1 METQVGVVKQIS
13 GLVVAVDQNGVSRV
27 LQAGDALYLGEVI
40 KTSSASS
47 KAVVAMD
54 NGKDVTILGDE
65 SLRLDE
71 NIISEQNLNTMADV
85 TDLQKAL
92 LNGEDL
98 TSLEETAAGGN
109 AAAGGG
115 DGVSLGAAS
124 FEHGGHYSNISAS
137 TSAINPLN
145 TASLIGGNEGVRG
158 GVDDVTA
165 NSSGTGVDISTPS
178 ANGGNG
184 NGGNNDVTPA
194 HNPSINSIDND
205 DTKVTGKVDNPEK
218 NTTVTVTFPD
228 GSTAT
233 TTVDNNGKWEVPTP
247 NNTPLKPGE
256 TVTAIAQDKGGKSD
270 PVNSN
275 EVIGITR
282 PIIKEVWDDVAE
294 ANANPRK
301 IENGSKSNDSTPT
314 IKGTAAANSEVSIF
328 DNGTFIGKTTSDKN
342 GNFTFESS
350 ALKDGSHTF
359 TAKTQYSEKSEGFS
373 FTVDTQASIDM
384 TVSDAEKGKNGHY
397 IATVSGSVKDVESG
411 NIVTVTSPNGAETKS
426 VVTADGRYTAT
437 IDYGTTPPAKGS
449 AVKVSVNDEAGN
461 KAENKVSLDL
471 SIEQK
476 PVPVQVSVAQTI
488 AGKVQH
494 LSGNAFRYIDK
505 THNAL
510 DIFDNRGYGGK
521 INKTGDIT
529 KELQDGK
536 VLNPQVVAEEYGKTG
551 RMGAAINPRPEQQN
565 SSLFP
570 KREDGQT
577 SRGPIDRTQTINKLE
592 FGDLTGKMSR
602 PGYTN
607 SRSNSDVVY
616 YYKGKVTISGVRDQI
631 FATASKG
638 TVAIVKID
646 GKIVLAQKDDGH
658 NVKTV
663 QKLNGLHD
671 IEVIVIKDSNHISG
685 NVKVGVIGTNG
696 KEVVL
701 GDQSKYGVETHLISP
716 NAHIPSNYHF
726 NPDNGKF
733 ETITYKPEVK
743 VKGGSSDHS
752 NETQDQDSNHDIN
765 VEESKMTNGT
775 DKADTINGSDKG
787 EYIDGGKGNDT
798 INGGAGNDHIEGG
811 DGDDIINAGAGNDY
825 INGGAGKDTI
835 NAGDGDD
842 VIVFDKNDTK
852 IDGGAGKDTLVLSDV
867 VDFTK
872 LGELKNKVTNIENL
886 ELNSQGGKPVEVTLN
901 VKDVLDLTG
910 ENNADAKIDG
920 INTLKIDGHNGDK
933 VSLKGEGEDWSKKG
947 GVTSDGYVTYEGKD
961 ANNHTVHIQ
970 IKEDVTI
977 DL

>member
-1 METQVGVVKQIS
+1 MNGFRVDTSVTITSVTDNVSGGVQDGGVV
-13 GLVVAVDQNGVSRV
+13 A
-27 LQAGDALYLGEVI
+27 
-40 KTSSASS
+40 
-47 KAVVAMD
+47 
-54 NGKDVTILGDE
+54 
-65 SLRLDE
+65 
-71 NIISEQNLNTMADV
+71 
-85 TDLQKAL
+85 
-92 LNGEDL
+92 
-98 TSLEETAAGGN
+98 
-109 AAAGGG
+109 
-115 DGVSLGAAS
+115 
-124 FEHGGHYSNISAS
+124 
-137 TSAINPLN
+137 
-145 TASLIGGNEGVRG
+145 
-158 GVDDVTA
+158 
-165 NSSGTGVDISTPS
+165 
-178 ANGGNG
+178 
-184 NGGNNDVTPA
+184 
-194 HNPSINSIDND
+194 
-205 DTKVTGKVDNPEK
+205 
-218 NTTVTVTFPD
+218 
-228 GSTAT
+228 
-233 TTVDNNGKWEVPTP
+233 
-247 NNTPLKPGE
+247 
-256 TVTAIAQDKGGKSD
+256 KGGK
-270 PVNSN
+270 
-275 EVIGITR
+275 T
-282 PIIKEVWDDVAE
+282 
-294 ANANPRK
+294 
-301 IENGSKSNDSTPT
+301 NDSTPT

-384 TVSDAEKGKNGHY
+384 TVSDAKKDDINGHY

-471 SIEQK
+471 STEITPITN
-476 PVPVQVSVAQTI
+476 PVSITKIV
-488 AGKVQH
+488 GKNVH

-607 SRSNSDVVY
+607 SRSNADVVY
-616 YYKGKVTISGVRDQI
+616 YYKGKVTISGTRDQI
-631 FATASKG
+631 FATASNG

-646 GKIVLAQKDDGH
+646 GKIVLAQKDGGR
-658 NVKTV
+658 NVKSV

-671 IEVIVIKDSNHISG
+671 IEVIVIKDSNAISS

-701 GDQSKYGVETHLISP
+701 GDQANGVETHLISP
-716 NAHIPSNYHF
+716 NTHIPSNVHF
-726 NPDNGKF
+726 NPDKDKF

-852 IDGGAGKDTLVLSDV
+852 IDGGAGKDTLVVSDF

-886 ELNSQGGKPVEVTLN
+886 ELNSQGGKPVEIKLN
-901 VKDVLDLTG
+901 VKDILDLTG
-910 ENNADAKIDG
+910 EDNADAKIAG

-933 VSLKGEGEDWSKKG
+933 VSLKGEGENWAKKD

>member
-1 METQVGVVKQIS
+1 
-13 GLVVAVDQNGVSRV
+13 
-27 LQAGDALYLGEVI
+27 
-40 KTSSASS
+40 
-47 KAVVAMD
+47 
-54 NGKDVTILGDE
+54 
-65 SLRLDE
+65 
-71 NIISEQNLNTMADV
+71 
-85 TDLQKAL
+85 
-92 LNGEDL
+92 
-98 TSLEETAAGGN
+98 
-109 AAAGGG
+109 
-115 DGVSLGAAS
+115 
-124 FEHGGHYSNISAS
+124 
-137 TSAINPLN
+137 
-145 TASLIGGNEGVRG
+145 
-158 GVDDVTA
+158 
-165 NSSGTGVDISTPS
+165 
-178 ANGGNG
+178 
-184 NGGNNDVTPA
+184 
-194 HNPSINSIDND
+194 
-205 DTKVTGKVDNPEK
+205 
-218 NTTVTVTFPD
+218 
-228 GSTAT
+228 
-233 TTVDNNGKWEVPTP
+233 
-247 NNTPLKPGE
+247 
-256 TVTAIAQDKGGKSD
+256 
-270 PVNSN
+270 
-275 EVIGITR
+275 
-282 PIIKEVWDDVAE
+282 
-294 ANANPRK
+294 
-301 IENGSKSNDSTPT
+301 
-314 IKGTAAANSEVSIF
+314 
-328 DNGTFIGKTTSDKN
+328 
-342 GNFTFESS
+342 
-350 ALKDGSHTF
+350 
-359 TAKTQYSEKSEGFS
+359 
-373 FTVDTQASIDM
+373 M

-551 RMGAAINPRPEQQN
+551 RMGAAINPRAEQQN
-565 SSLFP
+565 NSWLP

-886 ELNSQGGKPVEVTLN
+886 ELNSQGGKPVEIKLN
-901 VKDVLDLTG
+901 VKDILDLTG
-910 ENNADAKIDG
+910 EDNADAKIAG

-933 VSLKGEGEDWSKKG
+933 VSLKGEGENWAKKD